1 MANLVIDIGN
11 TLTKIAIFDGDELL
25 KLSQH
30 QQPSITEL
38 NELLSGYQVDKVISS
53 SVRKDKEPWQE
64 MLEKKFTVVHFNSST
79 VATGI
84 VNHYKT
90 PKTLGPDRLAAVTG
104 ANHLYPHMANMI
116 IGGGTTITYDYVD
129 AGANY
134 FGGSISP
141 GLKMR
146 YKALNYYTGAL
157 PLIEADA
164 AFEEAYGTDTASAIT
179 SGVQNGIKYE
189 LTGFAETYIK
199 TQKAYNIILHGGDS
213 IFFDTLLKNSIFAP
227 CVKIEP
233 YLVLKG
239 LNAAIQKHN
248 D

>member
-1 MANLVIDIGN
+1 MTSLVIDIGN
-11 TLTKIAIFDGDELL
+11 TFTKIAIFKGSDLL
-25 KLSQH
+25 EVQH
-30 QQPSITEL
+30 YQQPGIDDINIIL
-38 NELLSGYQVDKVISS
+38 DKYLIDRAISS
-53 SVRKDKEPWQE
+53 SVKKQKEPWQL
-64 MLEKKFTVVHFNSST
+64 MLEGKFTVVHFNSSI
-79 VATGI
+79 ASGI
-84 VNHYKT
+84 NNHYKT
-90 PKTLGPDRLAAVTG
+90 PKTLGPDRLAAVIG
-104 ANHLYPHMANMI
+104 AHYLYPQAGNMI

-157 PLIEADA
+157 PLIEASET
-164 AFEEAYGTDTASAIT
+164 FEGNYGYDTPSAIV

-189 LTGFAETYIK
+189 LAGFIEEYIK
-199 TQKAYNIILHGGDS
+199 TQKTYNIILSGGDS

-227 CVKIEP
+227 YIKNEP